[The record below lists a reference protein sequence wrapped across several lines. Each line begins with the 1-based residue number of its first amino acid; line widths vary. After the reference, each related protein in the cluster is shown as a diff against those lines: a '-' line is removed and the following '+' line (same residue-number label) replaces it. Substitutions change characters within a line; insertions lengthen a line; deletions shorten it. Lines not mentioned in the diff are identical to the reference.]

1 MSVEGLQNWVV
12 QTGLMVSLL
21 IVIILIIRRPFARA
35 FGANAAYALW
45 SLPLIRLCFPVISI
59 PENWIPQ
66 ALRPANT
73 PPQEAAI
80 VQPVANLEFP
90 TTLPNVVGEPVA
102 AVSSGVSFI
111 AVGLMIWA
119 SIAVLWLCFQL
130 LQQHQFKARLLAESQ
145 MISEELAVEAKT
157 LAQRIGL
164 KKTPKIR
171 VSNSNL
177 GPLVTGVTDPI
188 IIVPKTFEA
197 DFDTDQRGFALT
209 HEFAHLKR
217 KDLWVALTA
226 LVFRAVNWPNP
237 LVHFA
242 AHRLRADQEAA
253 CDAYVVRL
261 MGGETVHSYAQT
273 LVKAAKQSSG
283 HTPNF
288 GQLAWSL
295 IDEDSKISKGD

>member
-1 MSVEGLQNWVV
+1 MSIEGLQNWVI
-12 QTGLMVSLL
+12 QTGLMVSFL

-90 TTLPNVVGEPVA
+90 ATLPNVVGEPVA

-171 VSNSNL
+171 VSNDNL
-177 GPLVTGVTDPI
+177 GPLVTGVADPI
-188 IIVPKTFEA
+188 IIAGAFRREPPSGRSRGGLRCLCCKIDWRGDRSFLCANARKSREA
-197 DFDTDQRGFALT
+197 IQWPDTKSRSIG
-209 HEFAHLKR
+209 
-217 KDLWVALTA
+217 
-226 LVFRAVNWPNP
+226 
-237 LVHFA
+237 
-242 AHRLRADQEAA
+242 
-253 CDAYVVRL
+253 VV
-261 MGGETVHSYAQT
+261 
-273 LVKAAKQSSG
+273 
-283 HTPNF
+283 
-288 GQLAWSL
+288 
-295 IDEDSKISKGD
+295 ID